1 LLDTRPGTQ
10 NTAKSVAV
18 PLEAARRTLDFSP
31 AERPEIHMQTIVG
44 LGEVWRFREVVKN
57 FVSQDLKVKYRRSYL
72 GFFWSLLNPLLQ
84 LLVISTV
91 FNVIFKFQ
99 IRSYALYVLS
109 GLIPWTFLQS
119 CILNSSMSIVSA
131 EGMLKR
137 QYFPKLVF
145 PLSVVMQELVTFIL
159 SLVVLLGILGYFIGF
174 QLTPALIVLPISFL
188 YMLCIGLGLG
198 AIAAVSTVYF
208 RDVQHLIAVA
218 LSAIFYLTPII
229 YPIES
234 KRPLETP
241 ATSAAASATDTE
253 QMIDVGPIPLK
264 YRYYFKLNPFY
275 SVIEMF
281 HRPIYDGTFPTRK
294 EFLSATVV
302 ALGSLGIGLFF
313 FGRFEKRIIFQL

>member
-1 LLDTRPGTQ
+1 
-10 NTAKSVAV
+10 
-18 PLEAARRTLDFSP
+18 
-31 AERPEIHMQTIVG
+31 MQTIAG

-84 LLVISTV
+84 LLVISAV

-99 IRSYALYVLS
+99 IRNYALYVLS

-145 PLSVVMQELVTFIL
+145 PLSVVMQEMITFVL
-159 SLVVLLGILGYFIGF
+159 SLFVLLGILGYFIGF
-174 QLTPALIVLPISFL
+174 RLSPAFVMLPVSFL
-188 YMLCIGLGLG
+188 YILCVGLGLG
-198 AIAAVSTVYF
+198 AVAALATVYF

-218 LSAIFYLTPII
+218 LSAVFYLTPII

-234 KRPLETP
+234 KPP
-241 ATSAAASATDTE
+241 PAAAAAGAVTVAE
-253 QMIDVGPIPLK
+253 QPHDVGPIDHH
-264 YRYYFKLNPFY
+264 YRFYFKLNPFY
-275 SVIEMF
+275 SIIEMF
-281 HRPIYDGTFPTRK
+281 HRPIYDGAFPTRK
-294 EFLSATVV
+294 EFLSATAV
-302 ALGSLGIGLFF
+302 ALASLGVGLAIFA
-313 FGRFEKRIIFQL
+313 RFEKRLIFHL

>member
-1 LLDTRPGTQ
+1 
-10 NTAKSVAV
+10 
-18 PLEAARRTLDFSP
+18 
-31 AERPEIHMQTIVG
+31 MQTIVG

-99 IRSYALYVLS
+99 IRSYALYVLC

-145 PLSVVMQELVTFIL
+145 PVSVVMQELVTFVL
-159 SLVVLLGILGYFIGF
+159 SLVALLGILGYFIGF
-174 QLTPALIVLPISFL
+174 RPTASLIVLPISFL
-188 YMLCIGLGLG
+188 YILCVGLGLG
-198 AIAAVSTVYF
+198 AMAAVLTVYF

-218 LSAIFYLTPII
+218 LSAIFYVTPII

-234 KRPLETP
+234 KKPLETP
-241 ATSAAASATDTE
+241 TASAAVAADADQT
-253 QMIDVGPIPLK
+253 IDVGPIPLK

-275 SVIEMF
+275 AVIEMF
-281 HRPIYDGTFPTRK
+281 HRPIYDGKFPTQK
-294 EFLSATVV
+294 EFLSATAV
-302 ALGSLGIGLFF
+302 ALGSLGMGLFF